1 VFSVFLCSPLHE
13 FLLLWSLTLASK
25 KKKQLRLT
33 IINIAD
39 FAIFTAPF
47 VTQMAIIKHNHLVS
61 LNVTKLT
68 IQYCANRPFFAV
80 CPVEMCEMAQKEAA
94 KKQGFAFWQP
104 EIGRLSNCESSYK
117 LAIPSR
123 AARSST

>member
-1 VFSVFLCSPLHE
+1 MVTNTCLQ
-13 FLLLWSLTLASK
+13 

-39 FAIFTAPF
+39 FTIFTAPF

-68 IQYCANRPFFAV
+68 IRYCAN
-80 CPVEMCEMAQKEAA
+80 
-94 KKQGFAFWQP
+94 
-104 EIGRLSNCESSYK
+104 
-117 LAIPSR
+117 
-123 AARSST
+123 